1 VVRLAGDLTI
11 QTAADTKA
19 TIMAALDD
27 GGDLDLDL
35 SDLTELDTAGLQLLL
50 LARRETL
57 QLGVG
62 LRLSGPPQPVR
73 DVLRT
78 VGLAADLTAVS
89 NRPPSG
95 NPPSGSPLSGSQETA
110 SDDDR

>member
-1 VVRLAGDLTI
+1 VTGPAPSAARVVRLAGDLTI
-11 QTAADTKA
+11 QTAAETKA

-35 SDLTELDTAGLQLLL
+35 SELTELDTAGLQLLL
-50 LARRETL
+50 LARREAL

-62 LRLSGPPQPVR
+62 LILSGPPQPVR

-78 VGLAADLTAVS
+78 VGLDAALTSV
-89 NRPPSG
+89 PTHESG
-95 NPPSGSPLSGSQETA
+95 IEETA